1 MQGIV
6 IINKPDT
13 LTSNAVVSKVKKI
26 LHQKKVGHLGTLDPL
41 GCGVLPIT
49 IGNATKLFDLYLNK
63 IKKYRTIFKFGC
75 ETDTLD
81 SNGVIIEQN
90 NVVVTKDDIL
100 SILPSFVGKM
110 NQLPPKYSAKSI
122 GGVKAYTLAR
132 QNIDFELKTKEI
144 EIFDLQL
151 IKQVDDNSFMF
162 DITCSSGTYI
172 RSICRDI
179 AYKLNTYAYMSAILR
194 LKAGDFL
201 LEDSITLEELEVLQ
215 EKAVLPI
222 KDALIDMPQLE
233 VDDTEAFRILNG
245 QTLVYFKPNGTYLIL
260 HNGESIAI
268 VEILNKRLKM
278 KIHLKETN
286 NG

>member
-13 LTSNAVVSKVKKI
+13 LTSNAVVNKIKKI
-26 LHQKKVGHLGTLDPL
+26 FHQKKVGHLGTLDPL

-49 IGNATKLFDLYLNK
+49 LGNATKLFDLYLNK
-63 IKKYRTIFKFGC
+63 TKKYRTIFKFGC

-81 SNGVIIEQN
+81 SNGV
-90 NVVVTKDDIL
+90 VTAQDNKIVTVDDIL
-100 SILPSFVGKM
+100 SILPSFIGKM
-110 NQLPPKYSAKSI
+110 EQLPPRYSAKSI

-132 QNIDFELKTKEI
+132 QNVDFELKTKEI
-144 EIFDLQL
+144 EIYELKL
-151 IKQVDDNSFMF
+151 IKQVDEKSFMF

-172 RSICRDI
+172 RSICRDM

-194 LKAGDFL
+194 LKAGDFS
-201 LEDSITLEELEVLQ
+201 LENSITLEELEELK
-215 EKAVLPI
+215 EKAVIPVRN
-222 KDALIDMPQLE
+222 ALKDMPQLE
-233 VDDTEAFRILNG
+233 VNDIEAFRILNG
-245 QTLVYFKPNGTYLIL
+245 QTLVYLKPNGTYLIL
-260 HNGESIAI
+260 HNSESIAI
-268 VEILNKRLKM
+268 AEVLNKRLRM

>member
-13 LTSNAVVSKVKKI
+13 LTSNAVVNKIKKI
-26 LHQKKVGHLGTLDPL
+26 FHQKKVGHLGTLDPL

-49 IGNATKLFDLYLNK
+49 LGNATKLFDLYLNK
-63 IKKYRTIFKFGC
+63 TKKYRTIFKFGC

-81 SNGVIIEQN
+81 SNGV
-90 NVVVTKDDIL
+90 VTAQDNKIVTVDDIL
-100 SILPSFVGKM
+100 SILPSFIGKM
-110 NQLPPKYSAKSI
+110 EQLPPRYSAKSI

-132 QNIDFELKTKEI
+132 QNVDFELKTKEI
-144 EIFDLQL
+144 EIYELKL
-151 IKQVDDNSFMF
+151 IKQVDEKSFMF

-172 RSICRDI
+172 RSICRDL

-194 LKAGDFL
+194 LKAGDFS
-201 LEDSITLEELEVLQ
+201 LENSITLEELEELK
-215 EKAVLPI
+215 EKAVIPVRN
-222 KDALIDMPQLE
+222 ALKDMPQLE
-233 VDDTEAFRILNG
+233 VNDIEAFRILNG
-245 QTLVYFKPNGTYLIL
+245 QTLVYLKPNGTYLIL
-260 HNGESIAI
+260 HNSESIAI
-268 VEILNKRLKM
+268 AEVLNKRLRM